1 MALSLQ
7 RSGYRGEFGS
17 DGAFIRNGYNA
28 LRGLSVA
35 TVPHW
40 RCVCSPASPSS
51 ALQHP
56 LNRSKSLGSKK
67 HFCRFTTSRPTRQR
81 PLGPQSC
88 HGRLWS
94 RGAYQVHVGQVPR
107 QNRCAAAPPPPHAAR
122 PPAARRRRSRPH
134 PPLPPP
140 TTPPHAPRTAATVP
154 SAARDQCPPGKHVW
168 LGTMEKRGH
177 CRRNWKRRF
186 FIIDG
191 KSRRMVYYPDESH
204 VLALGECIIYRIE
217 ACDLYHEY
225 GLELISQGGK
235 VNQHLALL
243 LTTIVLARSSTDSPL
258 LLCLFPTLLTSPTCL
273 RERCTTSS
281 RAARQ

>member
-1 MALSLQ
+1 M
-7 RSGYRGEFGS
+7 GVFGLAAPIKYMS
-17 DGAFIRNGYNA
+17 VKFRDRIGAPLPRH
-28 LRGLSVA
+28 RR
-35 TVPHW
+35 TPH
-40 RCVCSPASPSS
+40 A
-51 ALQHP
+51 
-56 LNRSKSLGSKK
+56 
-67 HFCRFTTSRPTRQR
+67 R
-81 PLGPQSC
+81 PL
-88 HGRLWS
+88 
-94 RGAYQVHVGQVPR
+94 
-107 QNRCAAAPPPPHAAR
+107 
-122 PPAARRRRSRPH
+122 PAAGAAVLTHLSPH
-134 PPLPPP
+134 PAPHH
-140 TTPPHAPRTAATVP
+140 TTPPHAPRTAAAVP